1 MAEPI
6 RVLLADDHPLVRSGI
21 RATLAEETDICVVGE
36 ATNGEEAVAL
46 CESHAPDVVLL
57 DLSMPGPTP
66 LVTIAELAKAHRGVR
81 VLVLTAYDDDAYVHG
96 VVRAGVAGYLLK
108 DEATE
113 ALVSAIH
120 AVVKGGT
127 WFSRAVVHKMF
138 TPPSEERGLD
148 DRVLELTAREREL
161 ITAIGRGW
169 NNRRIAAEFDLAE
182 QTVRNYVSRI
192 YDKLG
197 LRSRAEV
204 VVWARKNG
212 FADD

>member
-1 MAEPI
+1 MADPI

-21 RATLAEETDICVVGE
+21 RATLAEETDICIVGE
-36 ATNGEEAVAL
+36 ATNGGEAVAL

-66 LVTIAELAKAHRGVR
+66 LVTIADLARVQPDVR

-127 WFSRAVVHKMF
+127 WFSRAVVNKMF
-138 TPPSEERGLD
+138 TVRPDEELD
-148 DRVLELTAREREL
+148 NRVLELTAREREL
-161 ITAIGRGW
+161 IEVIGRGW

-192 YDKLG
+192 YDKLS

>member
-1 MAEPI
+1 MADPI

-21 RATLAEETDICVVGE
+21 RATLAEETDICIVGE

-46 CESHAPDVVLL
+46 CQRHAPDVVLL

-66 LVTIAELAKAHRGVR
+66 LVTVADLAKAQPNVR
-81 VLVLTAYDDDAYVHG
+81 VLVLTAYDDAAYVHG
-96 VVRAGVAGYLLK
+96 MVRAGVAGYLLK
-108 DEATE
+108 DEAAE

-127 WFSRAVVHKMF
+127 WFSRAVVDKMF
-138 TPPSEERGLD
+138 TARPDEGELD

-161 ITAIGRGW
+161 IEVIGRGW

-192 YDKLG
+192 YDKLS

>member
-21 RATLAEETDICVVGE
+21 RATLAEEPNICIVGE

-46 CESHAPDVVLL
+46 CEQHAPDVVLL

-66 LVTIAELAKAHRGVR
+66 LVTIADLAKAHRNVR
-81 VLVLTAYDDDAYVHG
+81 VLVLTAYDDDAYIHG

-113 ALVSAIH
+113 ALVSAVH

-127 WFSRAVVHKMF
+127 WFSRAVVDKML
-138 TPPSEERGLD
+138 TTRPADDHLERA
-148 DRVLELTAREREL
+148 LELTAREREL
-161 ITAIGRGW
+161 VEVIGQGW

-212 FADD
+212 FTDD